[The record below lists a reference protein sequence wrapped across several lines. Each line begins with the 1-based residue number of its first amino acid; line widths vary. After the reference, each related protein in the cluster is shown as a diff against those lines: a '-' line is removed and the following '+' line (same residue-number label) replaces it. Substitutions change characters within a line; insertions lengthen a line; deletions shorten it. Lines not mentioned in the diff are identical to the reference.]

1 MALSAT
7 ELRIGNLVYYDK
19 TSVIIEIGD
28 LVVLQQHEKKE
39 LPTLYGPIPL
49 TEEWP
54 LKFRFKRLSHS
65 NDYLKGDFKIDLKGY
80 FFIYIKD
87 IGWILLCQVK
97 YIHKLQNLYFALT
110 GQELEMK

>member
-1 MALSAT
+1 MKAT
-7 ELRIGNLVYYDK
+7 ELRIGNYVTKDDNQIYVTDFITINMAHNYK
-19 TSVIIEIGD
+19 PS
-28 LVVLQQHEKKE
+28 
-39 LPTLYGPIPL
+39 PL